1 MPSKAALALAMDRVW
16 CIDERYGL
24 AQLEALRSVPGEL
37 MLGPRTLDE
46 YALERV
52 EVVFGGRAGG
62 GMAHGGVH
70 AFAVGAYQPRADD
83 QRPYAIVEGVAFI
96 ELSGPLLQRPSSMSG
111 GTSTIFARRQVR
123 MAMVDDQVSEIV
135 LLIDSPGGQ
144 SSGLGC
150 LADDIRMAAQKK
162 TTVAYLSSMCASAA
176 YWVASQCSAIVAS
189 PYAQVGSIG
198 VYTLLVDDVEKWAK
212 DGYSL
217 TLISSGG
224 IKGKWATGQ
233 PVDDEL
239 VEDAQREV
247 DAVFGDF
254 VAAVAR
260 GRGISTAQVKSVGTG
275 HCWRADE
282 AIALGLVDAT
292 GTEDDV
298 LSGLI
303 AARAARS

>member
-1 MPSKAALALAMDRVW
+1 MPSKAALALALDRVW

-24 AQLEALRSVPGEL
+24 AQLEALQFVPGDL
-37 MLGPRTLDE
+37 MLGPRSLDE
-46 YALERV
+46 YVDARV
-52 EVVFGGRAGG
+52 AGSG
-62 GMAHGGVH
+62 WRGSGPD

-83 QRPYAIVEGVAFI
+83 RRPYAIVDGVALI

-111 GTSTIFARRQVR
+111 GTSTIFARRCVR
-123 MAMVDDQVSEIV
+123 MAMVDDQVSGIV

-150 LADDIRMAAQKK
+150 LADDVKMAATKK

-198 VYTLLVDDVEKWAK
+198 VYTLLMDDTKACDYEGLAF
-212 DGYSL
+212 
-217 TLISSGG
+217 TLVSSGG

-260 GRGISTAQVKSVGTG
+260 GRSLSTAQVKSVGTG

-298 LSGLI
+298 LSELI